1 MNRPNA
7 CLPRKQRGTPYG
19 ALTRRGS
26 LRCCSA
32 AANNAAAY
40 CVIFCC
46 AITASFAPGCALLS
60 KGDQGAARFFSLEW
74 APAQLGAVSTET
86 PGVRGDLAKLRL
98 GRVTGSAH
106 LDERLVFRNSAYEI
120 NYYREL
126 RWNEPPEVS
135 LKRLLARVLFEERG
149 LRKMVGGAG
158 PTLDVQLTALDEI
171 RFPKHLARAQ
181 VVASL
186 HDEHL
191 VIWEETL
198 TMDRPVVEKADG
210 DLVVATVEALGEAMQ
225 TAVDRVADRVERE
238 LSIRSTGSCRPEPV
252 TSF

>member
-7 CLPRKQRGTPYG
+7 CVPRKQLGT
-19 ALTRRGS
+19 ASAAFTRRGS
-26 LRCCSA
+26 LRCCSTA
-32 AANNAAAY
+32 AISAATCCA
-40 CVIFCC
+40 IFFW

-60 KGDQGAARFFSLEW
+60 KGDQGAARYFSLEW
-74 APAQLGAVSTET
+74 APARLGAVSTEP
-86 PGVRGDLAKLRL
+86 PGARADPSKLRL

-106 LDERLVFRNSAYEI
+106 RDERLVFRDSAHEI

-126 RWNEPPEVS
+126 RWNEPPEYS

-149 LRKMVGGAG
+149 LGQIVGGAG
-158 PTLDVQLTALDEI
+158 PTLDVQLTAFDEI

-198 TMDRPVVEKADG
+198 TVDQAIVEKADG
-210 DLVVATVEALGEAMQ
+210 DPVAATVEALGQAMRS
-225 TAVDRVADRVERE
+225 AVDRVAERVERE
-238 LSIRSTGSCRPEPV
+238 LSIRSAGACRPEPI